1 MKRALI
7 WICIMLMLLSLTACG
22 RATDEYMLGMSSVAS
37 REMKKADQSMVKA
50 TVAAVVLDREG
61 IIRRCVVDELAF
73 AVTPTGSP
81 ADLSTKMERGDS
93 YTPTA
98 EETGGV
104 STNVSWAQ
112 QAMAFCNYVVGKK
125 PSEVSGIAATDGKTT
140 AIAGCDLIVTDLI
153 RAVTDAA
160 AAATAHKIGEGDE
173 LKLAMTATRDASA
186 DSPQF
191 EVEIAAVTVDGDTV
205 SGCTVDTLPI
215 SLPTESGAFTYVSGE
230 LMTKAQQK
238 DGYGMKKAS
247 PIEREWY
254 EQADAFATYAV
265 GKSAADIQE
274 VETNGD
280 GKTDAI
286 AGCTVSITAMRKNLL
301 RAVDR

>member
-1 MKRALI
+1 MKRPLI
-7 WICIMLMLLSLTACG
+7 WLCVMLMLMSLAACG
-22 RATDEYMLGMSSVAS
+22 RATDEYTLGMSSVAS
-37 REMKKADQSMVKA
+37 RKMEDADRSQVKE

-61 IIRRCVVDELAF
+61 VIRRCVVDELAF

-93 YTPTA
+93 YTPTV

-104 STNVSWAQ
+104 STNVSWAE
-112 QAMAFCNYVVGKK
+112 QATAFCNYVVGKK

-160 AAATAHKIGEGDE
+160 ASATAHKIGEGDE
-173 LKLAMTATRDASA
+173 LSLAMTATRDASA
-186 DSPQF
+186 ASPQF
-191 EVEIAAVTVDGDTV
+191 EVEIAAVTMDGDTV
-205 SGCTVDTLPI
+205 SGCAVDTLPI

-230 LMTKAQQK
+230 LLTKAQQK

-254 EQADAFATYAV
+254 EQAQAFATYAV
-265 GKSAADIQE
+265 GRSAADMQAI
-274 VETNGD
+274 ETD
-280 GKTDAI
+280 DSGKTDAV

-301 RAVDR
+301 RAIDR